1 MLLSRRLCSEST
13 QFFITVF
20 TMKLCCYS
28 GEISIYLFLYWLYV
42 YHSIYTTTICTY
54 IYIPS
59 IYIYHIVH
67 TVYIRVYTMYMSSC
81 HELIISCQEQSQ
93 LVFNTLAIWA
103 HVMGCQAMSSH
114 KPVRNN
120 AIVQV
125 LNYWYRHIEWWY
137 SLPTSCGKLS
147 CEKVSYK
154 GLYIWYHIHIA
165 WQPLISYVYLVFHR
179 KAYHMR
185 LAGYTLICNVW
196 IPLYQY
202 CNSCT
207 IAMFLTGLW
216 LDIPWHVPKWPV
228 YG

>member
-1 MLLSRRLCSEST
+1 M
-13 QFFITVF
+13 
-20 TMKLCCYS
+20 
-28 GEISIYLFLYWLYV
+28 
-42 YHSIYTTTICTY
+42 
-54 IYIPS
+54 YIPC

-67 TVYIRVYTMYMSSC
+67 TCISPVHDIMSWVINFLTGAVWAGFQYASHLGTCHGMSSY
-81 HELIISCQEQSQ
+81 
-93 LVFNTLAIWA
+93 
-103 HVMGCQAMSSH
+103 

-216 LDIPWHVPKWPV
+216 LDNPWHVPKWPV